1 MSLSSH
7 KTAVGFFSIAGV
19 ALLVFGLVAL
29 GGGRFWKTENEYV
42 LYFGS
47 SVNGLSIGAPV
58 VFRGVPLGSVTHIS
72 LVANSTKSNVTIPVN
87 ISTNEYIQINA
98 SAVILATGSSLKSET
113 EEADVIRDM
122 VAKGMRGRLQLSSL
136 ITGQYRVELDFYP
149 DTPAEFKSS
158 TPEFEIPTIMSPM
171 DTLTKTFQHI
181 PVQKIV
187 NQMDKVLTRLASL
200 AERGDLERAV
210 KGCADMFESA
220 NALLEALHE
229 LQTPL
234 KGILANTEKASSTMP
249 GAVESVSAGLAD
261 LPKTL
266 ASCREAMASLSQA
279 SSQFGRASA
288 SVHATKNPD
297 APVFQ
302 EMQRTLREAREA
314 LRSVR
319 DLSTAVERRPESLI
333 RGRKGAY

>member
-19 ALLVFGLVAL
+19 AMLVFGLVAL
-29 GGGRFWKTENEYV
+29 GGGRFWNSDNEYV

-47 SVNGLSIGAPV
+47 SVSGLSIGAPV

-72 LVANSTKSNVTIPVN
+72 LVANSTKSNVTIPVH
-87 ISTNEYIQINA
+87 ISINA
-98 SAVILATGSSLKSET
+98 RNLILATGTTVKNEV
-113 EEADVIRDM
+113 EEATVIRDM

-136 ITGQYRVELDFYP
+136 ITGQYRVDLDFYP

-158 TPEFEIPTIMSPM
+158 TPDLEIPTIMSPM
-171 DTLTKTFQHI
+171 DTFQKT
-181 PVQKIV
+181 VQQFPAQKYAA
-187 NQMDKVLTRLASL
+187 QLDKVLTRLAGI
-200 AERGDLERAV
+200 ADRGDFDRAV
-210 KGCADMFESA
+210 KASGDMFESA
-220 NALLEALHE
+220 NALFKALNE
-229 LQTPL
+229 LQAPL
-234 KGILANTEKASSTMP
+234 KILLANAEKASRSMP
-249 GAVESVSAGLAD
+249 GTADSVNVALAD

-279 SSQFGRASA
+279 STQFGKASA
-288 SVHATKNPD
+288 SINATINPNS
-297 APVFQ
+297 PVLLDLL
-302 EMQRTLREAREA
+302 RTLKETRES

-319 DLSTAVERRPESLI
+319 SLSTSVERNPESLV

>member
-29 GGGRFWKTENEYV
+29 GGGRFWKTESEYV

-47 SVNGLSIGAPV
+47 SVSGLSIGAPV

-87 ISTNEYIQINA
+87 ITINA
-98 SAVILATGSSLKSET
+98 KNLILATGSSLKSEM

-136 ITGQYRVELDFYP
+136 ITGQYRVELDFFP

-187 NQMDKVLTRLASL
+187 NQMDKVLSRLANL

-220 NALLEALHE
+220 NALLEALHD
-229 LQTPL
+229 LQAPL

-249 GAVESVSAGLAD
+249 GAVESVSTGLAD

-266 ASCREAMASLSQA
+266 ASCREAMAALSQA

-288 SVHATKNPD
+288 SVHATMNPD

-314 LRSVR
+314 LHSVR

>member
-47 SVNGLSIGAPV
+47 SVSGLSIGAPV

-87 ISTNEYIQINA
+87 ISINA
-98 SAVILATGSSLKSET
+98 KNLILATGSSLKSET

-136 ITGQYRVELDFYP
+136 ITGQYRVELDFFP

-288 SVHATKNPD
+288 SVHATMNPD